1 MRLIDTIKA
10 NTQISSLGTTTNYQN
25 LYQRVQLQKW
35 LQEQVDFYGDEE
47 RKLAEKYGRIDGDNI
62 IFNGDKDESAR
73 NAQAFLSEKENLNAV
88 DVDPPSK
95 FTITKA
101 DLNGT
106 ALAADTIIALEP
118 FIDFEFMGETNEN
131 SSTE

>member
-10 NTQISSLGTTTNYQN
+10 YTQISSLGTTTNYQN
-25 LYQRVQLQKW
+25 LYQRVQLQNW
-35 LQEQVDFYGDEE
+35 LQEQASFYGEEE
-47 RKLAEKYGRIDGDNI
+47 RKLAEKYGHIEGESI
-62 IFNGDKDESAR
+62 IFNGDKDESDR
-73 NAQAFLSEKENLNAV
+73 NAQAFLSEKEKLNAV

>member
-1 MRLIDTIKA
+1 MYLIDCINA
-10 NTQISSLGTTTNYQN
+10 LNSIRSIGTTKNYQS

-35 LQEQVDFYGDEE
+35 LQEQVEFYGAEE
-47 RKLAEKYGRIDGDNI
+47 RKLAEKYGHIEGESI
-62 IFNGDKDESAR
+62 IFNGDKDESDR
-73 NAQAFLSEKENLNAV
+73 NAQAFLSEKEKLNAV